1 MAMRRASLRWACRFR
16 RELTATL
23 LGLLVAVSPKVE
35 AQDAAEPGRER
46 TEGAAWDIDLSTRQE
61 LPLSEFLETSSLFY
75 DLPNIGPEKNKPLV
89 FEAQLAPHLFFYN
102 SLSALERQNFDAHWD
117 DWGPDGWMFAAA
129 FTFQLRLRMV
139 GDASTPVRP
148 PSFMPRFDLQAFK
161 VLAKHEAQEP
171 TRDSA
176 FDLLEL
182 RLTPWGHHSNGQQY
196 CSFAE
201 GVLDAPEEGSVCP
214 EVDVRQ
220 PPQDLLN
227 HRAGDFATNYFIVG
241 GHLARIW
248 VDRSNFF
255 EARRMA
261 LGLLLEVNP
270 RGYGP
275 GAIDAQQQAL
285 YGPYRVRVEGELSW
299 HAPGERKGW
308 TGLVRATGS
317 AEWMFGGEA
326 RNVPYDRQMLEVAYI
341 FDSLGGVGF
350 FARGV
355 RGQDYLNILFA
366 QPAIATLQLGIIWHQ
381 SPRTKYGFMVGR
393 L

>member
-1 MAMRRASLRWACRFR
+1 M
-16 RELTATL
+16 
-23 LGLLVAVSPKVE
+23 E
-35 AQDAAEPGRER
+35 AQDAAEAGGER
-46 TEGAAWDIDLSTRQE
+46 SEGAAWDIDLSTRQE
-61 LPLSEFLETSSLFY
+61 LPLSEFLETSSVFY
-75 DLPNIGPEKNKPLV
+75 DFPNVGPEKNQPLV
-89 FEAQLAPHLFFYN
+89 FEAQLSPHLFFYN
-102 SLSALERQNFDAHWD
+102 SLSALERQSFDAHWN
-117 DWGPDGWMFAAA
+117 DWGMNGWMFAAA

-161 VLAKHEAQEP
+161 VLAKHEAQQP
-171 TRDSA
+171 ARDSA

-196 CSFAE
+196 CPFAE

-214 EVDVRQ
+214 EMDVQQ
-220 PPQDLLN
+220 PPQELLN
-227 HRAGDFATNYFIVG
+227 YRAGDFATNYFIVG
-241 GHLARIW
+241 AHLARIW

-255 EARRMA
+255 ESRRMA

-275 GAIDAQQQAL
+275 GAIDERQQAL
-285 YGPYRVRVEGELSW
+285 YGPYRVRLEGEASW
-299 HAPGERKGW
+299 HAPGERKWW

-317 AEWMFGGEA
+317 AEWMFGGKA

-341 FDSLGGVGF
+341 FDSLGGVGV

-366 QPAIATLQLGIIWHQ
+366 QPAIATLQAGILWHQ
-381 SPRTKYGFMVGR
+381 APRTKYGFMVGR